1 MKAPTCTLALAA
13 CLLLP
18 ATSQADDTAVEQT
31 FRAFS
36 QCDAAF
42 FASLHTHAA
51 TWQNHASLAQGKN
64 ISWISVRNRAL
75 ANANSQPLLDAPQ
88 VGGLT
93 LLSYFDTFDD
103 LAELGRYLFWG
114 FIVDGPKEQVA
125 RGLRP
130 YIARQ
135 EQLQSVNDSYVR
147 AEERLDGRWES
158 VAPEPGK
165 VPGTRVLERVL
176 ILEPYEDAPRT
187 QTRVSCTLQG
197 AVDGPVLEELRPDIP
212 PAEYPLPLPFSR
224 MRATGPSR
232 TDR

>member
-1 MKAPTCTLALAA
+1 MGRVFSSLQARFRRRAGGDAMKARTCTLALVA

-18 ATSQADDTAVEQT
+18 ATSHADDTAVEQT

-51 TWQNHASLAQGKN
+51 TWQNHAPLKQEKN

-75 ANANSQPLLDAPQ
+75 PSASPQPLLDAPQ

-130 YIARQ
+130 YIAWQ
-135 EQLQSVNDSYVR
+135 EQLQSVDDRSQ
-147 AEERLDGRWES
+147 
-158 VAPEPGK
+158 EPACSSG
-165 VPGTRVLERVL
+165 
-176 ILEPYEDAPRT
+176 
-187 QTRVSCTLQG
+187 S
-197 AVDGPVLEELRPDIP
+197 
-212 PAEYPLPLPFSR
+212 SSS
-224 MRATGPSR
+224 SR
-232 TDR
+232 TKMRRRHRHG